1 MNNNAETTC
10 YIAKAIDKGVAY
22 LGLKENEYYILIPYG
37 DDTWMIYGHGKYI
50 GVGKTCYFEILSFK
64 IMDKPVFNIGDEVDA
79 VVILN
84 DLSSK
89 WIKGIIKDI
98 EISNFFNSYYYTIE
112 DKENNE
118 IYNNIWEYNIKFT

>member
-22 LGLKENEYYILIPYG
+22 LGLKENEYYILVPCG
-37 DDTWMIYGHGKYI
+37 DDTWMVYGHGKYI
-50 GVGKTCYFEILSFK
+50 GTGKTCYFEILSFK
-64 IMDKPVFNIGDEVDA
+64 MMNKPVFNIGDEVDA

>member
-37 DDTWMIYGHGKYI
+37 DDTWMVYGHGKYI

-64 IMDKPVFNIGDEVDA
+64 MMNKPVFNIGDEVDA
-79 VVILN
+79 AVILN

-98 EISNFFNSYYYTIE
+98 EISNFFGSYDYTIE

-118 IYNNIWEYNIKFT
+118 IYNNIWENSIKFT

>member
-22 LGLKENEYYILIPYG
+22 LGLKENEYYILVPCG
-37 DDTWMIYGHGKYI
+37 DDAWMVYGHGKYI
-50 GVGKTCYFEILSFK
+50 GTGKTCYFEILSFK
-64 IMDKPVFNIGDEVDA
+64 MMNKPVFNIEDEVDA
-79 VVILN
+79 VVRLN

-98 EISNFFNSYYYTIE
+98 EISNFFGSYYYTIE

-118 IYNNIWEYNIKFT
+118 IYNNIWENNIKFT